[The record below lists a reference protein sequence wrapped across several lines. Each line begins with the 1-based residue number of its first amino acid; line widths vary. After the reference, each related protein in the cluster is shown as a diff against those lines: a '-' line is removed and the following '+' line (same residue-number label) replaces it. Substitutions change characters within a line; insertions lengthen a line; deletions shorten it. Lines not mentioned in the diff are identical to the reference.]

1 MGATSDAFVFR
12 YPKCIGFIVVGVHLK
27 VCRFLS
33 MGCVGLFELITY
45 ERMPKGGI
53 FLGHSRSV
61 ALPFVGGLP
70 PAVLSRTFTVVYC
83 NFAPAFTAKLQ
94 LHHCLQLTPAT
105 GGDKAEQTKT
115 RQQHRVC
122 LWLGTVLLSS

>member
-1 MGATSDAFVFR
+1 
-12 YPKCIGFIVVGVHLK
+12 
-27 VCRFLS
+27 

-105 GGDKAEQTKT
+105 GAIKPSKPRPD
-115 RQQHRVC
+115 
-122 LWLGTVLLSS
+122 SSIAYVSGSGIAVGGCPGA